1 MRDLAGPQ
9 AIDAGRAEKPVKT
22 LFGWLLF
29 RRISLPISLR
39 LARTRIR
46 PWHLTALGLFSG
58 LGAGAL
64 LGTGR
69 RPALVAGGLLAL
81 VAKLFDA
88 MDGEV
93 ARAKHLDTSRGYVV
107 DGLCDRLRDVAMLV
121 GAGIGAYRTG
131 NVVALE
137 WTIGAVA
144 GYLGFFY
151 VSAAAPAHW
160 REIRSGEDLEAKHM
174 FRLGK
179 IRLGA
184 GDTLA
189 VAVLIAALTGHL
201 LWLEIAVAVASP
213 AAIALKLRSLF
224 ALRPW
229 ER

>member
-1 MRDLAGPQ
+1 VRDLAGPQ

-144 GYLGFFY
+144 GYL
-151 VSAAAPAHW
+151 
-160 REIRSGEDLEAKHM
+160 
-174 FRLGK
+174 
-179 IRLGA
+179 
-184 GDTLA
+184 
-189 VAVLIAALTGHL
+189 
-201 LWLEIAVAVASP
+201 
-213 AAIALKLRSLF
+213 
-224 ALRPW
+224 
-229 ER
+229 

>member
-93 ARAKHLDTSRGYVV
+93 ARAKHLDTSHGYVV
-107 DGLCDRLRDVAMLV
+107 D
-121 GAGIGAYRTG
+121 
-131 NVVALE
+131 
-137 WTIGAVA
+137 AVA

-160 REIRSGEDLEAKHM
+160 REIQSGEDLEAKHM

-229 ER
+229 EQ